1 MLRGPSSVATRADAA
16 RRGEVDDGDEA
27 LGVGRREGERG
38 TAGPAAPGARRR
50 TGRAPAGSGTAAMA
64 AVRNSRRR
72 TPVRTDRGRRAVP
85 EGVRRGDAVRPCRI
99 PRDIEIRGDTIRL
112 GQLLKLAG
120 IADSGGEARALVE
133 RGVVR
138 VNGEVETRR
147 GRQLHPGDEI
157 AAEGESV
164 RVV

>member
-1 MLRGPSSVATRADAA
+1 VSSPT
-16 RRGEVDDGDEA
+16 E
-27 LGVGRREGERG
+27 
-38 TAGPAAPGARRR
+38 P
-50 TGRAPAGSGTAAMA
+50 
-64 AVRNSRRR
+64 
-72 TPVRTDRGRRAVP
+72 TPVP
-85 EGVRRGDAVRPCRI
+85 I
-99 PRDIEIRGDTIRL
+99 RDESIRL